1 MQIGKHVCHNAQNTC
16 WDATVATTPTTFL
29 SVMCPNKIC
38 LQLNVPWAAAS
49 WPALTSAHCSAATSS
64 FSCINCLTCSLIVH
78 VKPGETRSGSI
89 KKLKYQ
95 CCWMSLEKQ
104 IASHSVTPC
113 KHSMEFQWMFHNVQ
127 QSFRA
132 MKAIMQ
138 NPQGFDSKL
147 DVSRSM
153 LELTSSKRSWH
164 PAPIRLQTSLHYKIW
179 KSIAIFLCTI
189 KIWFTC

>member
-1 MQIGKHVCHNAQNTC
+1 MC
-16 WDATVATTPTTFL
+16 ATTRKTHAGMPQWPLHQQHF
-29 SVMCPNKIC
+29 SVSCPNKMC

-64 FSCINCLTCSLIVH
+64 FSCINCRLAASLF
-78 VKPGETRSGSI
+78 
-89 KKLKYQ
+89 
-95 CCWMSLEKQ
+95 MSNQEKHGQ
-104 IASHSVTPC
+104 VASKNWNINVAECHLRKIASHSVTPC

-179 KSIAIFLCTI
+179 KSIAIYLCTI
-189 KIWFTC
+189 IICFTC